1 MRHAVC
7 VQHHHKE
14 RAYNLAIRS
23 TQIQELTMLLIGMIL
38 LAAFV
43 VFAIRLDARYA
54 AREQRVRR
62 LYENARM
69 IDRGLR
75 RV

>member
-1 MRHAVC
+1 
-7 VQHHHKE
+7 
-14 RAYNLAIRS
+14 
-23 TQIQELTMLLIGMIL
+23 MLLIGMIL

>member
-1 MRHAVC
+1 
-7 VQHHHKE
+7 
-14 RAYNLAIRS
+14 
-23 TQIQELTMLLIGMIL
+23 MLLMAAIF

-43 VFAIRLDARYA
+43 VVAIRLDARCA
-54 AREQRVRR
+54 AREQRVHR

-69 IDRGLR
+69 IDRGLG